1 MPRRRD
7 DRLAAHLQS
16 FEETCSLVAGRV
28 VEVAE
33 LGDVLVGAVAVD
45 FDLRQLRLDPAEL
58 LIGQVDVG
66 GAEVLLDTLELARA
80 GDGD

>member
-1 MPRRRD
+1 MTDSQHICSPSR
-7 DRLAAHLQS
+7 RLAHWWP
-16 FEETCSLVAGRV
+16 VASV
-28 VEVAE
+28 QVAE

-66 GAEVLLDTLELARA
+66 GAEVLLDTLEPARA
-80 GDGD
+80 GDRDN